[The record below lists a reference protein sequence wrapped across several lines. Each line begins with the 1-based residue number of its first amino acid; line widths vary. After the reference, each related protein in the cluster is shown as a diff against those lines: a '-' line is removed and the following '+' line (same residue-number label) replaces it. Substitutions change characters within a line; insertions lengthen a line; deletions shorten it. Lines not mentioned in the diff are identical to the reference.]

1 MSKELKTRF
10 EISADELEYR
20 MLKQQEMH
28 IEPGQKA
35 VQILEAALDK
45 VLTGLGVNVEDVAS
59 IPAQQEALGIFV
71 NSIEDERMPNAMGIY
86 VSITT
91 KNGNIIPYAW
101 CGDARLASDGKCYCD
116 IQFFQ
121 TNRLIESGGTKIIK

>member
-10 EISADELEYR
+10 EISADELEFR

-45 VLTGLGVNVEDVAS
+45 VLTGLGVNVEDIAS
-59 IPAQQEALGIFV
+59 IPAQQEALGIIITE
-71 NSIEDERMPNAMGIY
+71 NTDERAPQL
-86 VSITT
+86 
-91 KNGNIIPYAW
+91 NGFFIFVTRNGELIPHSWVGA
-101 CGDARLASDGKCYCD
+101 ARLDHDGKCYCD
-116 IQFFQ
+116 IQYFID
-121 TNRLIESGGTKIIK
+121 NRLEETGEVKIIK